1 MGLQKAKAGRGS
13 SAAAAGGVREPK
25 IDILSAQLAA
35 HREYQRRAAPSFLLA
50 WMTVYG
56 VLAWCAPQPLLP
68 LMVGAVSLI
77 VTLAS
82 LGIIR
87 LLNGRSR
94 TAELALSA
102 LAFVAATVPI
112 YGLGYTL
119 LPTADTDETLILA
132 ATLSAHLILCSTKA
146 RNLPFGAKLAV
157 LVLGSVH
164 LFALG
169 HSLGTTGWIAGGV
182 VMFVAVQFSFIA
194 EASRRSLTA
203 RLARERRL
211 EESTQNYQALLSEF
225 EEQGSD
231 WLFAIDDKGQ
241 LTQVSRRFAEA
252 AGAIESELRGRRL
265 YRLFNDTP
273 ERKQLVDFLARRSS
287 FRGLI
292 VPLTIKGKA
301 RFWSLSARP
310 VEEDGVA
317 MRGVMTDVTVAAE
330 AEERVHRMAHFDA
343 LTDLPNRLKFTD
355 QAEQAVAGASALNRC
370 GLMFV
375 DLDHFKS
382 INDVHGHRTG
392 DILLQATA
400 KRLQSVVGDE
410 GLVARL
416 GGDEFA
422 VLIPEGASPQSV
434 ERLAETIAT
443 TVCQVV
449 RHDGLALEP
458 TVSIGL
464 AIAPDD
470 ACGLKELLHNAD
482 MALYAAKQAGRN
494 CWRRFDSE
502 MDAAARRRRL
512 LASEMKGALKAG
524 QFQLYY
530 QPIVD
535 ARTLDLRGFET
546 LIRWIHP
553 ERGFISPGDFIPIAE
568 DSGFIRELGAWV
580 LETAMAE
587 AATWPDHLN
596 VAVNVS
602 PVQLR
607 GNDVERV
614 VADALA
620 ASRLTPTRLELEIT
634 ESVLLERSSGAIS
647 SLKRLRT
654 RGVRFS
660 LDDFGTG
667 FSSLS
672 YLRTFPFNKVKIDRS
687 FVSDMGDGGSCLA
700 IIKAVL
706 GLSRDMGMTTVAE
719 GIELPGQLAALQQMG
734 CHQIQG
740 FLISKPLPVKE
751 ARALIK
757 SGVSGPKAGAP
768 DLRVTG

>member
-1 MGLQKAKAGRGS
+1 
-13 SAAAAGGVREPK
+13 
-25 IDILSAQLAA
+25 
-35 HREYQRRAAPSFLLA
+35 
-50 WMTVYG
+50 
-56 VLAWCAPQPLLP
+56 
-68 LMVGAVSLI
+68 
-77 VTLAS
+77 
-82 LGIIR
+82 
-87 LLNGRSR
+87 
-94 TAELALSA
+94 
-102 LAFVAATVPI
+102 
-112 YGLGYTL
+112 
-119 LPTADTDETLILA
+119 
-132 ATLSAHLILCSTKA
+132 
-146 RNLPFGAKLAV
+146 
-157 LVLGSVH
+157 
-164 LFALG
+164 
-169 HSLGTTGWIAGGV
+169 
-182 VMFVAVQFSFIA
+182 
-194 EASRRSLTA
+194 
-203 RLARERRL
+203 
-211 EESTQNYQALLSEF
+211 
-225 EEQGSD
+225 
-231 WLFAIDDKGQ
+231 
-241 LTQVSRRFAEA
+241 
-252 AGAIESELRGRRL
+252 
-265 YRLFNDTP
+265 
-273 ERKQLVDFLARRSS
+273 
-287 FRGLI
+287 
-292 VPLTIKGKA
+292 
-301 RFWSLSARP
+301 
-310 VEEDGVA
+310 
-317 MRGVMTDVTVAAE
+317 
-330 AEERVHRMAHFDA
+330 
-343 LTDLPNRLKFTD
+343 
-355 QAEQAVAGASALNRC
+355 
-370 GLMFV
+370 
-375 DLDHFKS
+375 
-382 INDVHGHRTG
+382 
-392 DILLQATA
+392 
-400 KRLQSVVGDE
+400 
-410 GLVARL
+410 
-416 GGDEFA
+416 
-422 VLIPEGASPQSV
+422 
-434 ERLAETIAT
+434 
-443 TVCQVV
+443 
-449 RHDGLALEP
+449 
-458 TVSIGL
+458 
-464 AIAPDD
+464 
-470 ACGLKELLHNAD
+470 
-482 MALYAAKQAGRN
+482 
-494 CWRRFDSE
+494 
-502 MDAAARRRRL
+502 
-512 LASEMKGALKAG
+512 MKGALKAG